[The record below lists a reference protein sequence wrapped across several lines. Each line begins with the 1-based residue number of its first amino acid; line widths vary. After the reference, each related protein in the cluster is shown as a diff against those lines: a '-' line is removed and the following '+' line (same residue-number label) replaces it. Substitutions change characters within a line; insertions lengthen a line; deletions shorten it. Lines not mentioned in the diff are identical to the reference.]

1 MCSPYGSCPDPAVIA
16 ENMPML
22 NVDPEMSCK
31 DAFQAAYDTT
41 KTELFFDVVR
51 DNYGE
56 ALIYAI
62 KMWQEN
68 HVSENIQKFLLKYAE
83 HLYRKHMP
91 KVEINF

>member
-1 MCSPYGSCPDPAVIA
+1 
-16 ENMPML
+16 
-22 NVDPEMSCK
+22 MSCK

-41 KTELFFDVVR
+41 KTDMFFDVVR
-51 DNYGE
+51 DIYVQPYGQP
-56 ALIYAI
+56 LLYAI

-83 HLYRKHMP
+83 QLYSKHIP